1 MRVEERIEEQN
12 RIIEMLTQQ
21 MDKNNAK
28 IGIVKKHYEKKI
40 TELNREIEALKQKLE
55 EREREFRA
63 QGLKLKD
70 LMSDEFRQKTIKK
83 NYEELEHLTLSPP
96 QQSSQKRL
104 DIDQI
109 TIAKLD
115 IRKSLLNKY
124 GRLPLKPGFNKKKIN
139 FKDKLNLIV

>member
-1 MRVEERIEEQN
+1 
-12 RIIEMLTQQ
+12 

-70 LMSDEFRQKTIKK
+70 LMSDEFR
-83 NYEELEHLTLSPP
+83 
-96 QQSSQKRL
+96 
-104 DIDQI
+104 
-109 TIAKLD
+109 
-115 IRKSLLNKY
+115 
-124 GRLPLKPGFNKKKIN
+124 
-139 FKDKLNLIV
+139 